1 MLGAARYATPEWI
14 AEESATAREI
24 GGGLLGIGLMTWSLD
39 ADDSLLDAA
48 LAERPRVVSLSFGDP
63 APYVER
69 VHAAGALA
77 VSQVN
82 TLDDLHVVE
91 RAGVDFVIAQGGEA
105 GGHTGRIGTLPLL
118 QEVLDATNLPVLAA
132 GGIGTGRGL
141 AAVIAAGAE
150 GAMIGTALLASPE
163 TIGPEYARRK
173 LIEAAVPTPS
183 TRRSSI
189 RRAISPGRRGGAAV
203 PSPTTTPPSGTVAAP
218 TTKRSLPLTT
228 LQTRPRVWSTPAR
241 QRVWSRRSKP
251 PATWSAPSP
260 PTPNACYAAPTERT
274 PSLGAVA
281 DRLDVVAVGIAH
293 ERAVVAGVVLRPFAR
308 CVQNLCTRLDRGR
321 VEGIDR
327 GSGVRDER
335 HMVLAEAGIG
345 RDQRADPEVRVW
357 RHAVNR

>member
-1 MLGAARYATPEWI
+1 MIGTWLTRELGLEVPIFGAPMGGRAGGRLAGEVTRAGGLGLLGAARYATPDWI

-118 QEVLDATNLPVLAA
+118 QEVLDATSLPVLAA

-173 LIEAAVPTPS
+173 LIEAGSADTVYT
-183 TRRSSI
+183 SI
-189 RRAISPGRRGGAAV
+189 FDQARDQP
-203 PSPTTTPPSGTVAAP
+203 
-218 TTKRSLPLTT
+218 
-228 LQTRPRVWSTPAR
+228 WPAR
-241 QRVWSRRSKP
+241 WGGRALANDYTAEWHGRGADNETLAAAYD
-251 PATWSAPSP
+251 PADATRGVV
-260 PTPNACYAAPTERT
+260 YAGEAAGLVTTEQ
-274 PSLGAVA
+274 PAG
-281 DRLDVVAVGIAH
+281 DVVRTIAADA
-293 ERAVVAGVVLRPFAR
+293 ERLLRR
-308 CVQNLCTRLDRGR
+308 TY
-321 VEGIDR
+321 
-327 GSGVRDER
+327 
-335 HMVLAEAGIG
+335 
-345 RDQRADPEVRVW
+345 
-357 RHAVNR
+357 